1 MTTVKRTLHLLRQWL
16 ALPFFALGAV
26 FIGLWSIIAGKD

>member
-1 MTTVKRTLHLLRQWL
+1 MTTIKSSLRLLRQWL

-26 FIGLWSIIAGKD
+26 FIGLWSLIAGKD